1 MGLATKG
8 VREHPMSQFDAGAAV
23 LADRTRRTPAGSLP
37 SERASELAVDP
48 VRDNAEAEAGAAAS
62 AGSRDLVVVNP
73 KQTAPKG
80 KPSRYADA
88 LFLAHV
94 FASKFDAPQQREK
107 RRAEPADANA
117 SYRKSAK
124 PPAKLGRVLSK
135 KV

>member
-1 MGLATKG
+1 
-8 VREHPMSQFDAGAAV
+8 V

-37 SERASELAVDP
+37 NERASGRASDPAGDAVPDTMP
-48 VRDNAEAEAGAAAS
+48 SRAGAEAAAGP
-62 AGSRDLVVVNP
+62 RDLVVVNP
-73 KQTAPKG
+73 KQMTPKG

-94 FASKFDAPQQREK
+94 FASKFDVPQQREK
-107 RRAEPADANA
+107 RRADPADANA

-124 PPAKLGRVLSK
+124 RPAKLGRVLSK

>member
-1 MGLATKG
+1 M
-8 VREHPMSQFDAGAAV
+8 R
-23 LADRTRRTPAGSLP
+23 ADRTRRTLAGSLP
-37 SERASELAVDP
+37 SERPSGPAVDP
-48 VRDNAEAEAGAAAS
+48 VQDNAEAKAGAEANTV
-62 AGSRDLVVVNP
+62 SRELVVVNP

-88 LFLAHV
+88 LFLAHM

-107 RRAEPADANA
+107 RRADPADANA

-124 PPAKLGRVLSK
+124 RPAKLGRVLSK